1 MKIAPHKVDPIPF
14 TQDGYNTLK
23 EEKDRLIMERPDAV
37 IHLKKARE
45 MGDLSENGYYK
56 SSRQKLNQIDSRL
69 RYLNHMLRYGVII
82 EAKKSDSVDL
92 GSTVVL
98 HDGKTEI
105 TYQIVGG
112 EESNP
117 SQGTISYK
125 SPLGK
130 ALLGEKV
137 GNEVV
142 IHAPLGKVTYL
153 IKKIIQ

>member
-1 MKIAPHKVDPIPF
+1 MKLHNLSKADSIPF
-14 TQDGYNTLK
+14 TKDGLNKLEIEK
-23 EEKDRLIMERPDAV
+23 ERLIAERPDALQ
-37 IHLKKARE
+37 HLKKARE

-69 RYLNHMLRYGVII
+69 RYLNRMLKYAVII
-82 EAKKSDSVDL
+82 ESKKSGLVDL

-98 HDGKTEI
+98 VRDGKEY
-105 TYQIVGG
+105 TYQIVGA

-130 ALLGEKV
+130 VLLGKKV
-137 GNEVV
+137 GEDIIFN
-142 IHAPLGKVTYL
+142 APAGKLTYL
-153 IKKIIQ
+153 LKKIS